1 MKFETRIIKVGASK
15 YVLIPSFVSKIV
27 DSEIKDVEMEISEIE
42 GKLIISLNVKKL
54 EDVLDDWKDSL
65 TPHAPF

>member
-54 EDVLDDWKDSL
+54 EDVLDG
-65 TPHAPF
+65 